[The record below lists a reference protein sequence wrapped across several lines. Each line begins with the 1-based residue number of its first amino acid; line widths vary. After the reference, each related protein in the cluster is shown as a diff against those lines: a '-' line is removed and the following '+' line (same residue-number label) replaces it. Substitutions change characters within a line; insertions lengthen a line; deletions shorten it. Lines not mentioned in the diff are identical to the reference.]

1 MPLESPVSVLFA
13 STGVEVA
20 VSSSTAIASS
30 TVGFLAMASGSTGA
44 QFLKIDSDGALVVS
58 GNFSATSVATQSV
71 QIAGW
76 DSGVTGSV
84 YSTILGTPSVSVTN
98 LPTTQS
104 IYVGG
109 WAEGV
114 TGSVYATLLG
124 SSQITVVGTAS
135 VLNPGAINT
144 NVSSAAASLTSYTM
158 LPLRPTRRG
167 ATFWKEGTNICYLSL
182 ADVASTSQYTVR
194 LSNNGYYEVPFDYI
208 GPVSVIFS
216 NDSAGNSILVTE
228 ITGSI

>member
-44 QFLKIDSDGALVVS
+44 QFLKIDTDGALVVS

-76 DSGVTGSV
+76 D
-84 YSTILGTPSVSVTN
+84 
-98 LPTTQS
+98 Q
-104 IYVGG
+104 
-109 WAEGV
+109 GV

-216 NDSAGNSILVTE
+216 NDTAGNSILVTE

>member
-1 MPLESPVSVLFA
+1 MPLESPVSVLFS

-20 VSSSTAIASS
+20 VSASTAIDAT

-44 QFLKIDSDGALVVS
+44 RFLRIDSDGALVVS
-58 GNFSATSVATQSV
+58 GNFSSTSVPTQSV
-71 QIAGW
+71 RIAGW
-76 DSGVTGSV
+76 DNGVTGSV

-104 IYVGG
+104 VFVGG
-109 WAEGV
+109 WASGV

-124 SSQITVVGTAS
+124 SSQVTVVGTAS

-144 NVSSAAASLTSYTM
+144 NVSSAAATVTSFTM

-167 ATFWKEGTNICYLSL
+167 ATFWKEGTNTCYLSL
-182 ADVASTSQYTVR
+182 GSVASTSQYTVR
-194 LSNNGYYEVPFDYI
+194 LSNNGYYELPFNYI

-216 NDSAGNSILVTE
+216 NATAGNSILVTE